1 MFKTW
6 WFNLILGAMV
16 GLVVGYALAELQP
29 VPPARAM
36 MKGMAGDETGA
47 VPPGHPPVGD
57 AGSAAPAGEDPA
69 LAEQVG
75 QLEAALRK
83 RPGDPDLLVALGNLY
98 FDAGRWKDAREAYEA
113 ARQSRPDDA
122 SLLTD
127 LAVCYRNLHEPE
139 RALELLDRAIAID
152 PGKWQALFNKVVV
165 LHFDLHRHDEARKVL
180 AALERLKQENPQVPD
195 LSGLQKELGGNG

>member
-1 MFKTW
+1 MYKSW

-16 GLVVGYALAELQP
+16 GLAVGYALAERQP

-36 MKGMAGDETGA
+36 MEGMAGDGAGA
-47 VPPGHPPVGD
+47 VPPGHPPVSG
-57 AGSAAPAGEDPA
+57 AGEAAAVPGDPE
-69 LAEQVG
+69 LDRQVAE
-75 QLEAALRK
+75 LEKALRR
-83 RPGDPDLLVALGNLY
+83 RPGDPDLLTALGNLY
-98 FDAGRWKDAREAYEA
+98 FDAGRWAQAREAYEA

-139 RALELLDRAIAID
+139 RALDLLDRALEND

-165 LHFDLHRHDEARKVL
+165 LHFDLHRHAEAREAL
-180 AALERLKQENPQVPD
+180 AALERMKRENPQIPD
-195 LSGLQKELGGNG
+195 LSGLEKEIAGNG